1 MYSNKVMDHF
11 RNPQN
16 AGKMEVADSVGKV
29 RNSEDGDL
37 VYIYIKVKGD
47 KIEDISFQAF
57 GCGAA
62 IASSSMTT
70 VLAKGKSLDE
80 AMQIT
85 REDVAEMLDGLPP
98 TKMICSNLAPDALRD
113 AIINYRKAKK

>member
-1 MYSNKVMDHF
+1 MYSTKVMDHF

-16 AGKMEVADSVGKV
+16 AGKMEGADAVGQM
-29 RNSEDGDL
+29 RSSEDGDL
-37 VYIYIKVKGD
+37 VYIYLKVRGD

-70 VLAKGKSLDE
+70 VLAKGKTLDE
-80 AMQIT
+80 GMQIT
-85 REDVAEMLDGLPP
+85 RESVAEALDGLPP
-98 TKMICSNLAPDALRD
+98 KKMLCSNLAPDALRD
-113 AIINYRKAKK
+113 AIQNYRKAKE

>member
-1 MYSNKVMDHF
+1 MDHF

-16 AGKMEVADSVGKV
+16 AGKMEDADAVGKV
-29 RNSEDGDL
+29 RNFEDGDL
-37 VYIYIKVKGD
+37 VYIYIKVRGD
-47 KIEDISFQAF
+47 KIEDISFQTF

-70 VLAKGKSLDE
+70 VLAKGKTLDE

-85 REDVAEMLDGLPP
+85 RESVAEALDGLPP
-98 TKMICSNLAPDALRD
+98 KKMLCSNLAPDALRD
-113 AIINYRKAKK
+113 AILNYRKTKK

>member
-1 MYSNKVMDHF
+1 MYSTKVMDHF

-16 AGKMEVADSVGKV
+16 VGKMEGADAVGQV

-37 VYIYIKVKGD
+37 VYIYIKVRGE

-70 VLAKGKSLDE
+70 VLTKGKTLDE
-80 AMQIT
+80 AMRIT
-85 REDVAEMLDGLPP
+85 REDVAEALDGLPP
-98 TKMICSNLAPDALRD
+98 KKMICSNLAPDALRD